1 MSILTSSQA
10 YKALN
15 FSSADDMPERVTE
28 ILLPGIDSVV
38 KDATGKD
45 WGALTETYT
54 VVDPKAVLAAS
65 ALLVSWFADPAMI
78 GQISDG
84 AIGLV
89 GQLRAKYLQ
98 ELAG

>member
-1 MSILTSSQA
+1 MSILTAAQA
-10 YKALN
+10 CQALN
-15 FSSADDMPERVTE
+15 YNSVDDMPERVTE
-28 ILLPGIDSVV
+28 ILLPGIDSVLR
-38 KDATGKD
+38 DATGKD

-54 VVDPKAVLAAS
+54 TIDPKAVLAAS

-89 GQLRAKYLQ
+89 GQLRAKHLQ
-98 ELAG
+98 ESAG